1 MILVFV
7 IHAVPLRSNLNDW
20 LNVDYE
26 HRGLVKI
33 MVDKISR
40 LNHEVDT
47 AREDVRVFLNGLQR
61 KGTSA
66 DVILCIL
73 YEAVNIFENLVK
85 EEVQKTGADKEMS
98 TDQFLDLI
106 REKALKNIGSSHNW
120 LGQSV

>member
-1 MILVFV
+1 M
-7 IHAVPLRSNLNDW
+7 
-20 LNVDYE
+20 
-26 HRGLVKI
+26 KI
-33 MVDKISR
+33 MVNKISR

-47 AREDVRVFLNGLQR
+47 AREDFRVFLNGLQR

-73 YEAVNIFENLVK
+73 YEAVNIFETLVK
-85 EEVQKTGADKEMS
+85 EEVQKTGADKEMGI
-98 TDQFLDLI
+98 DQFLDLI

>member
-1 MILVFV
+1 MSIEVL
-7 IHAVPLRSNLNDW
+7 
-20 LNVDYE
+20 
-26 HRGLVKI
+26 KI
-33 MVDKISR
+33 MIDKISR
-40 LNHEVDT
+40 LDHEVDT

-73 YEAVNIFENLVK
+73 YEAINIFENLVK

-106 REKALKNIGSSHNW
+106 REKALKNIGSLHNW

>member
-1 MILVFV
+1 MI
-7 IHAVPLRSNLNDW
+7 
-20 LNVDYE
+20 E
-26 HRGLVKI
+26 
-33 MVDKISR
+33 KISR
-40 LNHEVDT
+40 LNHEVDA

-66 DVILCIL
+66 EVILCIL
-73 YEAVNIFENLVK
+73 YEAINIFENLVK

-120 LGQSV
+120 FGQRV

>member
-1 MILVFV
+1 
-7 IHAVPLRSNLNDW
+7 
-20 LNVDYE
+20 
-26 HRGLVKI
+26 

-47 AREDVRVFLNGLQR
+47 TREDVRGFLDGLQR
-61 KGTSA
+61 KGTST

-85 EEVQKTGADKEMS
+85 EEVKKTGADKEMS

-106 REKALKNIGSSHNW
+106 REKALKNSGNSRNW

>member
-1 MILVFV
+1 
-7 IHAVPLRSNLNDW
+7 
-20 LNVDYE
+20 
-26 HRGLVKI
+26 

-47 AREDVRVFLNGLQR
+47 AREDFRVFLNGFQR

-73 YEAVNIFENLVK
+73 YEAVIIFENIVK

-98 TDQFLDLI
+98 KDQFLDLI
-106 REKALKNIGSSHNW
+106 KEKALKNFGNSHNW
-120 LGQSV
+120 LGRSV

>member
-1 MILVFV
+1 M
-7 IHAVPLRSNLNDW
+7 S
-20 LNVDYE
+20 VDYE

-33 MVDKISR
+33 MVNKISR

-73 YEAVNIFENLVK
+73 YETVNIFETLVK
-85 EEVQKTGADKEMS
+85 EEVQKTGADKEMGI
-98 TDQFLDLI
+98 DQFLDLI
-106 REKALKNIGSSHNW
+106 REKASKNIGSSHNW